1 MLATIPNFLL
11 FFTVAITLTVSFL
24 ALYVYITPYN
34 EIRLI
39 KDGNVASA
47 ISFSGTILGLAIV
60 MYNCVVYSHSL
71 KEMAVWGVVGLAI
84 QLIAWVGINFAFG
97 DLNKAISEDECVA
110 DGIILATSSI
120 GVGIIQAAC
129 LVP

>member
-1 MLATIPNFLL
+1 MLANIPNFLL
-11 FFTVAITLTVSFL
+11 FFTVAIALTVSFL

-34 EIRLI
+34 EIKLI
-39 KDGNVASA
+39 KNGNVASA
-47 ISFSGTILGLAIV
+47 ISFSGNILGLAIV
-60 MYNCVVYSHSL
+60 MYNCVVYSHSI
-71 KEMAVWGVVGLAI
+71 KEMVTWGIVGLVI
-84 QLIAWVGINFAFG
+84 QLTAWVGINFAFG

-110 DGIILATSSI
+110 DGIILAASSI

>member
-39 KDGNVASA
+39 KNGNVASA

-84 QLIAWVGINFAFG
+84 QLIVWVGINFAFG

>member
-11 FFTVAITLTVSFL
+11 FFTAAITLTVSFL

-39 KDGNVASA
+39 KNGNVASA